1 MRKPLASERCQRSA
15 GVQDT
20 QPQGGGSSATVGWWR
35 VAVTSKFVT
44 DGYPLFR
51 ISLLHHSNLLLGFSR
66 PNILGSSENEAL
78 KSLPVRTLSPLSLG

>member
-1 MRKPLASERCQRSA
+1 MGEKASERCQQPA

-20 QPQGGGSSATVGWWR
+20 QPQRGGSSATVGWQR

-51 ISLLHHSNLLLGFSR
+51 ISLLHHSNFLSDFSR
-66 PNILGSSENEAL
+66 PNTLGSSENEAL
-78 KSLPVRTLSPLSLG
+78 KSLPVGTLSPLSLG